1 MQIDRYADPSLFLSD
16 IGPYLLPHEAE
27 NNLIFG
33 LTNELI
39 YNRQR
44 YGDDEPILLAVTDDD
59 SVVAAALQTPPH
71 NLVLSYPSDSSALE
85 ALAEE
90 LHRAAINLP
99 GVTGPSAEADE
110 FALLWNAFTGTKRA
124 KKMAQRIY
132 KLTRVKKPQGI
143 PGHLRPPDPNELNLI
158 VSWFK
163 GFNRETFADPRQ
175 DDEETIKKFT
185 DSIFSNEDRK
195 VYLWEDAEPVSMAL
209 HTGPTPNGLRIGA
222 VYTPPENRKKGYAS
236 ACVAAVSQVVL
247 DSGRNFCFL
256 YTDLANPTSNHI
268 YMEIGYEPVCDSAM
282 WSFNPG

>member
-16 IGPYLLPHEAE
+16 IEPYLLRREAE

-39 YNRQR
+39 RNRQR
-44 YGDDEPILLAVTDDD
+44 YGDEEPVLLGVTDDGT
-59 SVVAAALQTPPH
+59 VVAAAIQTPPH

-85 ALAEE
+85 ILAEE

-99 GVTGPSAEADE
+99 GVTGPSAEAE
-110 FALLWNAFTGTKRA
+110 QFALLWNTLTGTKRT

-132 KLTRVKKPQGI
+132 KLTSVKKPQGVS
-143 PGHLRPPDPNELNLI
+143 GRLRPADPSELDLI

-175 DDEETIKKFT
+175 GDEETIKKFME
-185 DSIFSNEDRK
+185 SIFNSKDRR
-195 VYLWEDAEPVSMAL
+195 VYLWEEGEPVSMAL

-247 DSGRNFCFL
+247 DSGRSFCFL

-268 YMEIGYEPVCDSAM
+268 YMEIGYEPVCDSDM
-282 WSFNPG
+282 WSFIPG